1 MNMDFAAS
9 QSTSTS
15 ATSGVKADSFGDVYY
30 NRSKPVPVWVWG
42 AAIAAVLVGFVI
54 WQVRR

>member
-1 MNMDFAAS
+1 MDFAAS

-30 NRSKPVPVWVWG
+30 NSKKPVPVWVWLAVAG
-42 AAIAAVLVGFVI
+42 AALVGFVI
-54 WQVRR
+54 WQLRK